1 MNSFFGRIGMFSITF
16 LIVYGYKKLLDYF
29 N

>member
-1 MNSFFGRIGMFSITF
+1 MDNFFARIGMFSIAF
-16 LIVYGYKKLLDYF
+16 VIVYGYKKLLDYF